1 MPSETVKEH
10 VPGVIDLLVTESKK
24 DMRNLHDAVSPRGR
38 SNEET
43 CYSAAEE
50 QLHSCDRVGTSSEMK
65 KDKLNNTRY
74 FVIKSLNHQNIQ
86 MSIKKGIWATQVMNE
101 PILEEAFQNSGKV
114 ILIFSVNMSGFF
126 QGYAQMMSSVGWRR
140 DNIWSQGGGKNNPWG
155 RSFKV
160 KWLRLH
166 DLPFQKTL
174 HLKNPWNEFKPVK
187 ISRDCQELPGDI
199 GAALCELLD
208 EGNDMNTNLFRDE
221 ISGDGFSA
229 RGPYIEPFHSVQDE
243 DFNVPPMHMSPLLY
257 SSLLYHHQAEASRF
271 QLPYQRA
278 DVILNNISNGPESS
292 KVKQSR
298 HSEINESSA
307 NKINSSSTI
316 DSWGVSAD
324 GSTLIGN
331 FTEDDILEMT
341 YEEYLEAH
349 TQASRRLHLTAAGR
363 SMSWPKSSSSKE
375 RSDDSQSASSSKKR
389 TYHQSSLE

>member
-1 MPSETVKEH
+1 MPSETAREVI
-10 VPGVIDLLVTESKK
+10 PTIDLLVAESKK
-24 DMRNLHDAVSPRGR
+24 DMRNLHDSVHPRGR

-43 CYSAAEE
+43 CHSADEE
-50 QLHSCDRVGTSSEMK
+50 QVHSCDRVGTSSEMK
-65 KDKLNNTRY
+65 KNNLNNTRY

-140 DNIWSQGGGKNNPWG
+140 DNIWSQGSGKNNPWG

-166 DLPFQKTL
+166 DLPFQRTL

-208 EGNDMNTNLFRDE
+208 EGDDMDTNLFRDE
-221 ISGDGFSA
+221 ISGDGFSG
-229 RGPYIEPFHSVQDE
+229 RRPYIEPFQSVQDE
-243 DFNVPPMHMSPLLY
+243 DFNVPPNPMHMSPLLY

-271 QLPYQRA
+271 QLPPQRA
-278 DVILNNISNGPESS
+278 DVILNNISKVPESS
-292 KVKQSR
+292 KVKLSR
-298 HSEINESSA
+298 HGQISGSSA
-307 NKINSSSTI
+307 NKINSSSRI
-316 DSWGVSAD
+316 DSWGLSAER
-324 GSTLIGN
+324 STDIGN
-331 FTEDDILEMT
+331 LTEDDILEMT

-349 TQASRRLHLTAAGR
+349 TQATRRLHLTAAGR
-363 SMSWPKSSSSKE
+363 STSLQKSSSSKE
-375 RSDDSQSASSSKKR
+375 RSDDSQSANSSKKR
-389 TYHQSSLE
+389 SYRQSLE